1 MNKDLFYKS
10 LFLTF
15 AKSKVFIM
23 TTKKQTRQE
32 LLAKFHAAKNK
43 KQECLAELEMTMKE
57 TYEKR
62 TGKKADNFFA
72 L

>member
-1 MNKDLFYKS
+1 
-10 LFLTF
+10 
-15 AKSKVFIM
+15 M
-23 TTKKQTRQE
+23 TTKKQTRE
-32 LLAKFHAAKNK
+32 EVLAKFHAAKNK

-62 TGKKADNFFA
+62 TGKKADKFFA

>member
-23 TTKKQTRQE
+23 TTKKQTRE
-32 LLAKFHAAKNK
+32 EVLAKFHAAKNK

-57 TYEKR
+57 T
-62 TGKKADNFFA
+62 
-72 L
+72 

>member
-1 MNKDLFYKS
+1 
-10 LFLTF
+10 
-15 AKSKVFIM
+15 M
-23 TTKKQTRQE
+23 TTTKQNRE
-32 LLAKFHAAKNK
+32 EILAKFLAAKER
-43 KQECLAELEMTMKE
+43 KQECLAKLELSMKE

>member
-1 MNKDLFYKS
+1 MFYKS

-23 TTKKQTRQE
+23 TTKTNKRRSSCE
-32 LLAKFHAAKNK
+32 VPCCKNK

>member
-1 MNKDLFYKS
+1 M
-10 LFLTF
+10 
-15 AKSKVFIM
+15 A
-23 TTKKQTRQE
+23 RP
-32 LLAKFHAAKNK
+32 A
-43 KQECLAELEMTMKE
+43 ECLAELEMTMKE